1 MSTFIMFGRYSP
13 DAMRQMSRQRT
24 EKATELIERFGGK
37 VVGLYATLGRY
48 DLVFIVSFPGNSEA
62 MKASVA
68 LGKLTGIGFDTA
80 PAVTVADF
88 DALAAG
94 V

>member
-13 DAMRQMSRQRT
+13 EASRQISRQRT
-24 EKATELIERFGGK
+24 EKATELIKRYGGE

-48 DLVFIVSFPGNSEA
+48 DLVFVVSFPGNGEA

-68 LGKLTGIGFDTA
+68 LSKLTGIGFNTA
-80 PAVTVADF
+80 PAVSVQDF
-88 DALAAG
+88 DALVAG
-94 V
+94 I